1 MRPTWVEISSAALLN
16 NYAVLARQAQ
26 QVDAGLM
33 PVVKADAYGH
43 GCAKCGRLLAERAG
57 AEWLVISN
65 VEEGVLLRRA
75 LEAGAGGVFLSA
87 GDERGAEDFAA
98 GARAGGPE
106 ILVLGSVW
114 RDEADA
120 VIEHGLTVVVWE
132 PYQISLLAEAAERRA
147 VEVRVHVEVD
157 TGMSRQGVDAAHL
170 GEVLKQIAKCGQLRL
185 DGVLTHYAAPD
196 EPEHELNDL
205 QTERF
210 LAALDEVWASGAR
223 PRWVHAGQSAVCARP
238 ALMKRLREKIGAAPG
253 GARLMLRPG
262 LALYGYLL
270 PERLQP
276 SGRGAPELAKE
287 LKPAFA
293 WKTRITD
300 LRDVQPG
307 TPAGYNATWVA
318 EREAKLAL
326 LPVGYGDGFDRRLG
340 GGEWSVLVRGRRAAV
355 VGRVSMDL
363 IVVDVTHV
371 AGVEI
376 GDEVVL
382 IGEQGGV
389 RISAELMADALDTIV
404 YEVLCGVGAR
414 VRREMVA

>member
-1 MRPTWVEISSAALLN
+1 
-16 NYAVLARQAQ
+16 
-26 QVDAGLM
+26 
-33 PVVKADAYGH
+33 
-43 GCAKCGRLLAERAG
+43 
-57 AEWLVISN
+57 
-65 VEEGVLLRRA
+65 
-75 LEAGAGGVFLSA
+75 
-87 GDERGAEDFAA
+87 
-98 GARAGGPE
+98 
-106 ILVLGSVW
+106 
-114 RDEADA
+114 
-120 VIEHGLTVVVWE
+120 
-132 PYQISLLAEAAERRA
+132 
-147 VEVRVHVEVD
+147 
-157 TGMSRQGVDAAHL
+157 
-170 GEVLKQIAKCGQLRL
+170 
-185 DGVLTHYAAPD
+185 VLTHYAAPD